1 MEQKINTRGLTEAS
15 IMAAFIAIAVII
27 SSYFPFLYG
36 IAMLMLPILIAIIH
50 YKHGMKYSIV
60 CVVASVLIAAMMFNP
75 ITAITMGV
83 SYGIV
88 GVTLGY
94 GVRKKYSP
102 YKTLVLT
109 IVASIVAIIA
119 DFWLTGLL
127 ISGQNIFVAIKN
139 LGIEM
144 SEIFI
149 GSMEQAEKMYSSMG
163 MGEAQLTMMGQMKE
177 VMTPEYIL
185 VMFPAIVVLTGF
197 LQGYISLVIFAGILK
212 KLRYEVIESIRF
224 NQFYVTNL
232 VGAFLISLMCI
243 SLILVGRDVSWA
255 PSVYN
260 AIFLITIVI
269 LGINGVATAQYF
281 LKEKMMLPKVT
292 RVLLIIAAF
301 MMGSFIIFG
310 IIGFVEML
318 LDFRKLDPHR
328 LRKA

>member
-1 MEQKINTRGLTEAS
+1 MEQKINTRGLTESS
-15 IMAAFIAIAVII
+15 IMAAFIATVVIM

-36 IAMLMLPILIAIIH
+36 IVMLILPILIAVIH
-50 YKHGMKYSIV
+50 YKHDMKYSVGCVIV
-60 CVVASVLIAAMMFNP
+60 SVLIIAMMSNP

-94 GVRKKYSP
+94 GVRKNYSP
-102 YKTLVLT
+102 YKILILTVL
-109 IVASIVAIIA
+109 ASIVAIVA

-127 ISGQNIFVAIKN
+127 ISGQNIFVFMKN
-139 LGIEM
+139 QATEM
-144 SEIFI
+144 SEIFTL
-149 GSMEQAEKMYSSMG
+149 SMEQAQKMYSSMG
-163 MGEAQLTMMGQMKE
+163 MGESQLAMMDQMKQ
-177 VMTPEYIL
+177 VMTPEYI
-185 VMFPAIVVLTGF
+185 VIMFPAIIVLTGF
-197 LQGYISLVIFAGILK
+197 LQGYISFIIFTKILK
-212 KLRYEVIESIRF
+212 RLRYAVIEPTKF

-243 SLILVGRDVSWA
+243 ALILVGRGVSWA

-269 LGINGVATAQYF
+269 LSINGIAALQYF
-281 LKEKMMLPKVT
+281 LKEKMMLPKVA
-292 RVLLIIAAF
+292 RVLLIIVAF
-301 MMGSFIIFG
+301 MMGSFILFG